1 MRAYSLGSWNGAS
14 AAPHKPRGTT
24 QMTFGKITSVV
35 DRLAVAIVYAA
46 VVLVMPLAAYTFVAQ
61 SM

>member
-1 MRAYSLGSWNGAS
+1 
-14 AAPHKPRGTT
+14 
-24 QMTFGKITSVV
+24 MTFGKLTSVV
-35 DRLAVAIVYAA
+35 DRLAVALVYTA